1 MQETKKNHL
10 ITVVTTKN
18 HFTNIKVFL
27 GLLVFNFHTINRK
40 KKPPFQ
46 RKQIQVSTLQGLPP
60 CLQQKNQTSKLYLS
74 ILILG
79 VIIYIWKD
87 TVYEK
92 RKKEKKRKGEDFN
105 STHQVLIKSIYD
117 CLHYEQGISDQ
128 NRRMLNLDKEILDA
142 KSSEL
147 YPTNHPSENIN
158 PKPEPKALYIIIHIP
173 DSQASVSFNSS
184 RGENQRLSAC
194 HSAKPITSS
203 RFHMHYQR
211 KKAKWCFGELCPAT
225 HNCMRCLNR
234 SSIVCA
240 CDCHMMQFLTKL
252 VLQENTTAGINI
264 SLAGWL
270 SVCLSVRPSV
280 HRHAKVTPKLSN

>member
-1 MQETKKNHL
+1 
-10 ITVVTTKN
+10 
-18 HFTNIKVFL
+18 
-27 GLLVFNFHTINRK
+27 
-40 KKPPFQ
+40 
-46 RKQIQVSTLQGLPP
+46 
-60 CLQQKNQTSKLYLS
+60 
-74 ILILG
+74 
-79 VIIYIWKD
+79 
-87 TVYEK
+87 
-92 RKKEKKRKGEDFN
+92 
-105 STHQVLIKSIYD
+105 
-117 CLHYEQGISDQ
+117 
-128 NRRMLNLDKEILDA
+128 MLNLDKEILDA

-158 PKPEPKALYIIIHIP
+158 PKPEPKALYTLLFTYLIVKLLSPSTH
-173 DSQASVSFNSS
+173 Q
-184 RGENQRLSAC
+184 GEENQRLSAC